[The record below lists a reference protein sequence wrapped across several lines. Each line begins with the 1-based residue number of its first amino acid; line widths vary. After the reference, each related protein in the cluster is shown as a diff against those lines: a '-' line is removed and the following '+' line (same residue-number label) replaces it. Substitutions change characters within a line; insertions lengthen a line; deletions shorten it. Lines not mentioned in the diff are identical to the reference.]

1 MPPLQGGGQLTAL
14 LNGMNK
20 QLKMAVFLSRVGLG
34 ILFFYAGITKV
45 INPDWSAGGYLNS
58 AKTFP
63 GLYQWFA
70 SAGNIGWINF
80 VNEWGLTLVGL
91 ALITGLLV
99 RWASLGGILLMIL
112 YYLPI
117 LQFPIVGEHSY
128 IVDEHIMYI
137 TVFLILISS
146 NAGTF
151 WGLDS
156 WLYKRVK

>member
-80 VNEWGLTLVGL
+80 VNEWGLTLVGA
-91 ALITGLLV
+91 ALTIGLLV

-137 TVFLILISS
+137 TVFLVLISS

-156 WLYKRVK
+156 WLQKRVK

>member
-1 MPPLQGGGQLTAL
+1 
-14 LNGMNK
+14 MNK

-34 ILFFYAGITKV
+34 VLFFYSGITKV
-45 INPDWSAGGYLNS
+45 LNPNWSAAGYLGS

-70 SAGNIGWINF
+70 SAGNIGWVNLL
-80 VNEWGLTLVGL
+80 NEWGLTLVGL
-91 ALITGLLV
+91 ALIVGLLV
-99 RWASLGGILLMIL
+99 RWASLGGILIMVL

-117 LQFPIVGEHSY
+117 LQFPYVGEHSFL
-128 IVDEHIMYI
+128 VDEHIIYI
-137 TVFLILISS
+137 TVFLILFSS

-156 WLYKRVK
+156 WLQKRSK

>member
-1 MPPLQGGGQLTAL
+1 
-14 LNGMNK
+14 
-20 QLKMAVFLSRVGLG
+20 MAVFLSRVGLG

>member
-1 MPPLQGGGQLTAL
+1 
-14 LNGMNK
+14 
-20 QLKMAVFLSRVGLG
+20 MAVFLSRVGLG

-80 VNEWGLTLVGL
+80 VNEWGLTLVGA
-91 ALITGLLV
+91 ALIIGLLV

-156 WLYKRVK
+156 WLQKRRK

>member
-1 MPPLQGGGQLTAL
+1 
-14 LNGMNK
+14 MNK
-20 QLKMAVFLSRVGLG
+20 QLKIAVFLSRVTLG
-34 ILFFYAGITKV
+34 VLFFYAGITKV
-45 INPDWSAGGYLNS
+45 LNPNWSAAGYLNS

-112 YYLPI
+112 YYLPV
-117 LQFPIVGEHSY
+117 LSFPYIKPHSFL
-128 IVDEHIMYI
+128 VDEHIVYALALL
-137 TVFLILISS
+137 VLGGLR
-146 NAGTF
+146 AGQI
-151 WGLDS
+151 WGLENWCKS
-156 WLYKRVK
+156 LPICSRYPRLRNFFC